1 MTHSAHFVQLF
12 DADDALVDA
21 VSRFVHEGI
30 EADWTCVV
38 LATTAHR
45 ELIAARLQS
54 MGLDPA
60 ALAAEYRY
68 IALDAHLILLSFM
81 SEEGP
86 DQQRFHQNMGLLMR
100 QAASRGQPV
109 RVFGEMV
116 GLLTEEGR
124 AKSAIRLE
132 ELWNELSRQ
141 QNFTLF
147 CAYPMAPLV
156 NDLRT
161 RTLIRALHTHVVQRE
176 H

>member
-1 MTHSAHFVQLF
+1 MTHSAHFVQFF
-12 DADDALVDA
+12 DVDEDLIDA

-38 LATTAHR
+38 LATSSHR
-45 ELIAARLQS
+45 ERIATQLQS
-54 MGLDPA
+54 MGLNPA

-68 IALDAHLILLSFM
+68 IALDADLILLSFM
-81 SEEGP
+81 SEDGP

-116 GLLTEEGR
+116 GILTEDGR
-124 AKSAIRLE
+124 AKCAMRLE

-147 CAYPMAPLV
+147 CAYPTAPLT
-156 NDLRT
+156 NDTRT
-161 RTLIRALHTHVVQRE
+161 RTLIRALHSHIVHSE